1 VVLGCTA
8 APAVPPA
15 RDLDFFISNR
25 VPAPAG
31 PLASA
36 SEAPFAKIRNR
47 STVREKNGGLTQLL
61 ALEQSG
67 GRTGAL
73 LSKNIDR
80 TAKSLCAFFSDYGRS
95 LEWYTVQR
103 QVPSIKFT

>member
-1 VVLGCTA
+1 VIHYEIVVLDPEQFTSMVQMLMCC
-8 APAVPPA
+8 
-15 RDLDFFISNR
+15 SN
-25 VPAPAG
+25 VG
-31 PLASA
+31 LQWQT
-36 SEAPFAKIRNR
+36 RNR

-80 TAKSLCAFFSDYGRS
+80 TAKSLYAFFSEYGRS

-103 QVPSIKFT
+103 QAPSIKFT

>member
-1 VVLGCTA
+1 MPVTA
-8 APAVPPA
+8 AVHWFWGPSVA
-15 RDLDFFISNR
+15 LDFVALMCCSN
-25 VPAPAG
+25 VG
-31 PLASA
+31 
-36 SEAPFAKIRNR
+36 FQWQTRNR
-47 STVREKNGGLTQLL
+47 STVREKNGGLTQPL

-73 LSKNIDR
+73 LSKNVDR
-80 TAKSLCAFFSDYGRS
+80 TAKSLLAFFSDHGRS